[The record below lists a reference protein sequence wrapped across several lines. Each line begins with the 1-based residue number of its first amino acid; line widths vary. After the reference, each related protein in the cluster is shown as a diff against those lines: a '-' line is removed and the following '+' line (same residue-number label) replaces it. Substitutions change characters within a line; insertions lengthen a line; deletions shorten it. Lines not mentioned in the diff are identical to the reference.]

1 MSQRAVVATHQA
13 ICIKMLG
20 EPKISKFELSIFQ
33 LAEVLDWFSK
43 LATLISDKPL
53 QTKVTIIQVKN
64 NILAFDVTVHY
75 TARVYKSKR
84 INCVQRDSAD
94 NVFNKASHFIVF

>member
-75 TARVYKSKR
+75 TARVYISKR